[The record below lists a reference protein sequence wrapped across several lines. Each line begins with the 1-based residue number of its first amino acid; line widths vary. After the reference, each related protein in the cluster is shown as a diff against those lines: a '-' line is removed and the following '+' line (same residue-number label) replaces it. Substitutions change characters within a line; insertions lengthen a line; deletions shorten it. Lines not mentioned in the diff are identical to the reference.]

1 MYMVIKSKPSILPSF
16 LLTRRNNPVKRVT
29 PNIIGKSIAIK
40 KESAF
45 KGLTALVIPKTAKIL
60 NTLLPIK
67 LPTEIL
73 D

>member
-1 MYMVIKSKPSILPSF
+1 MVIKSNPSILPSC
-16 LLTRRNNPVKRVT
+16 LLTIRNTPVNKVT

-40 KESAF
+40 KESAS
-45 KGLTALVIPKTAKIL
+45 KGFTALVIPKTAKIL